1 MKKTRELS
9 AAAVVLLLAA
19 GLSRAG
25 DKLTLEE
32 SKRLALENNVRTKN
46 SALESEA
53 AREARREAFT
63 RYFPSVSASGTAF
76 DASKSMLEITTPGGN
91 LPVYD
96 GNPANLPNATEFAYF
111 PGATMGVLGSM
122 TFGLVSAVQPVFAG
136 GRIVNGNRLAAL
148 GVTASGEKARLA
160 RDEVLRAT
168 EERYWQVVSL
178 DEKMR
183 TTERYEALLRRLLA
197 QVEDAY
203 DAGLVMK
210 NDVLKVRLKLSEVLL
225 NKSKVGNGRALAM
238 MAFCQ
243 HVGIP
248 YDPAVELSDP
258 LVVDG
263 PPDRYRVEHREALKA
278 RPEYRLLQDSVR
290 AEELKTR
297 LTLGEYLPQAGV
309 GVAGLYMKVDATKG
323 RTNGVVY
330 GTLSIPLSGWWG
342 GSHALGERKAQ
353 EQIARNSLKENAD
366 LLVLQMEK
374 AWQDLADAH
383 RQVLLSR
390 ESKAQAE
397 ENLKV
402 NQDSYDNGLST
413 ISDLLEAQALVQQ
426 ANDQLT
432 DAMAAY
438 RVDVVFYLQVTGR

>member
-1 MKKTRELS
+1 MRFTKELCASVVIIVLS
-9 AAAVVLLLAA
+9 AGFAQA
-19 GLSRAG
+19 GR
-25 DKLTLEE
+25 KLTLEE
-32 SKRLALENNVRTKN
+32 SKRLALENNAQTKN
-46 SALESEA
+46 STLEREA

-63 RYFPSVSASGTAF
+63 RYFPSISASGTAF
-76 DASKSMLEITTPGGN
+76 DASKSMLEIATPGGN

-96 GNPANLPNATEFAYF
+96 GNPANLPAATEFAYF
-111 PGATMGVLGSM
+111 PGTTMGLLGSM
-122 TFGLVSAVQPVFAG
+122 KFGLVSAVQPVFAG

-148 GVTASGEKARLA
+148 GVKVSDERASLA
-160 RDEVLRAT
+160 RDEVLRTT
-168 EERYWQVVSL
+168 EEGYWRVVSL
-178 DEKMR
+178 DDKMR
-183 TTERYEALLRRLLA
+183 TVERYETLLRRLLE

-225 NKSKVGNGRALAM
+225 NKSKVENGRALAA

-243 HVGIP
+243 HIGIP
-248 YDPAVELSDP
+248 YDPDIELSDP

-263 PPDRYRVEHREALKA
+263 SPAPYHVDHREALKA
-278 RPEYRLLQDSVR
+278 RPEFRLLQDSVR

-297 LTLGEYLPQAGV
+297 IKLGERLPQAGI
-309 GVAGLYMKVDATKG
+309 GVAGFYMKMDAAEG
-323 RTNGVVY
+323 RTNGVLFA
-330 GTLSIPLSGWWG
+330 TLSIPLSGWWG
-342 GSHALGERKAQ
+342 GSHALNEQKAR
-353 EQIARNSLKENAD
+353 EEIARNNLRDKAD

-374 AWQDLADAH
+374 AWQDLTNGH
-383 RQVLLSR
+383 RQVLLAR

-413 ISDLLEAQALVQQ
+413 VSDLLEAQALLQQ
-426 ANDQLT
+426 ADGQLT

-438 RVDVVFYLQVTGR
+438 RVNLVFYLQITGR

>member
-1 MKKTRELS
+1 
-9 AAAVVLLLAA
+9 
-19 GLSRAG
+19 
-25 DKLTLEE
+25 
-32 SKRLALENNVRTKN
+32 
-46 SALESEA
+46 
-53 AREARREAFT
+53 
-63 RYFPSVSASGTAF
+63 
-76 DASKSMLEITTPGGN
+76 
-91 LPVYD
+91 
-96 GNPANLPNATEFAYF
+96 
-111 PGATMGVLGSM
+111 MGILGSM
-122 TFGLVSAVQPVFAG
+122 KFGLVSAVQPVFAG

-148 GVTASGEKARLA
+148 GVEASDEKARLA
-160 RDEVLRAT
+160 RDEVLRTT
-168 EERYWQVVSL
+168 EEDYWRVVSL
-178 DEKMR
+178 DDKLRTVEK
-183 TTERYEALLRRLLA
+183 YEAFLRRLLG

-225 NKSKVGNGRALAM
+225 NKSKAGNGRALAA
-238 MAFCQ
+238 MALCQ
-243 HVGIP
+243 HIGIP

-263 PPDRYRVEHREALKA
+263 PPDAYHVDHQEALKA
-278 RPEYRLLQDSVR
+278 RPEFRLLQASVR

-297 LTLGEYLPQAGV
+297 MTLGEYLPQAGV
-309 GVAGLYMKVDATKG
+309 GVAGLYMKMDSAKG
-323 RTNGVVY
+323 RTNGVLF

-353 EQIARNSLKENAD
+353 EQIARNILKDNAD

-374 AWQDLADAH
+374 AWQDLTDAH
-383 RQVLLSR
+383 RQVLLAR

-402 NQDSYDNGLST
+402 NQDSYDNGLTSV
-413 ISDLLEAQALVQQ
+413 SDLLEAQALLQQ

-438 RVDVVFYLQVTGR
+438 RVDLVSYLQVTGR